1 VFQKHGSVSL
11 HECKVVEA
19 PMQLGPLEFAVNLR
33 AKEKAQNTSTSNPV
47 IHSELC
53 RWESV

>member
-1 VFQKHGSVSL
+1 MFQKHGSVSL